1 MTLLD
6 RAVGVTVGALLLV
19 LVITAF
25 GQVVARYVFGQP
37 FTWVLE
43 LDMLLM
49 VWAVFLSGYVGVRR
63 DTHLKVEYFVTRL
76 SASKRARVILAGR
89 LGALVFVAVL
99 GWKSFDIIDA
109 MDGITFTSMPVGMP
123 VLYWSV
129 PIGAALMA
137 LALVEALVRDW
148 RTLAPFSGR

>member
-6 RAVGVTVGALLLV
+6 RVIGVTVGALLVV

-49 VWAVFLSGYVGVRR
+49 VWAVFLSGYLGVRR
-63 DTHLKVEYFVTRL
+63 DTHLKVDYFVTRL
-76 SASKRARVILAGR
+76 SSTGRARAALGGR
-89 LGALVFVAVL
+89 LAALLFVAVL

-109 MDGITFTSMPVGMP
+109 MDGIAFTSMPVGMP

-137 LALVEALVRDW
+137 LALADALVRDW
-148 RTLAPFSGR
+148 RASMASDR

>member
-1 MTLLD
+1 MTLID
-6 RAVGVTVGALLLV
+6 RVVGITVGALLVV
-19 LVITAF
+19 LVVTAF

-49 VWAVFLSGYVGVRR
+49 VWAVFLSGYLGVRR
-63 DTHLKVEYFVTRL
+63 DTHLKVDYFVTRL
-76 SASKRARVILAGR
+76 SSTGRARAALGGR
-89 LGALVFVAVL
+89 LAALLFVAVL

-109 MDGITFTSMPVGMP
+109 MDGIAFTSMPVGMP

-129 PIGAALMA
+129 PVGAALMA
-137 LALVEALVRDW
+137 LALADALVRDW
-148 RTLAPFSGR
+148 RASMSSDR

>member
-6 RAVGVTVGALLLV
+6 RVIGVTVGALLVV

-49 VWAVFLSGYVGVRR
+49 VWAVFLSGYLGVRR
-63 DTHLKVEYFVTRL
+63 DTHLKVDYFVTRL
-76 SASKRARVILAGR
+76 SSTGRARAALGGR
-89 LGALVFVAVL
+89 LAALLFVAVL
-99 GWKSFDIIDA
+99 GWKSLDIIDA
-109 MDGITFTSMPVGMP
+109 MDGIAFTSMPVGMP

-137 LALVEALVRDW
+137 LALADALVRDW
-148 RTLAPFSGR
+148 RASMSSNR